1 MKISSQVNVTT
12 ILLLTLS
19 QKCNLITNRQTDTQ
33 TRKHDAQNCRR
44 HGIDMQRIY
53 HNATVRVK
61 KNTTLD
67 TKTILT

>member
-19 QKCNLITNRQTDTQ
+19 QKCNLIPNRQTDTQ

-61 KNTTLD
+61 KKHNIGYKNLFN
-67 TKTILT
+67 

>member
-1 MKISSQVNVTT
+1 MKMSSQVNVTT

-19 QKCNLITNRQTDTQ
+19 QKCNLISNRQTGTQ
-33 TRKHDAQNCRR
+33 TRQHDAQYCRR

-61 KNTTLD
+61 KTQHWIQ
-67 TKTILT
+67 KPFFH